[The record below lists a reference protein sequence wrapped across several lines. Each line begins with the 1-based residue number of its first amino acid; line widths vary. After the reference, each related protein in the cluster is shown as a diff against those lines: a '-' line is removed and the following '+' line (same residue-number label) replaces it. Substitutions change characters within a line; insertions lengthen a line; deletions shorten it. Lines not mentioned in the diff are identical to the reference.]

1 MKIVY
6 TYHRNYSDIIHW
18 LQTNV
23 GPMLHSQP
31 IMYWHGK
38 GWHVRRYVG
47 KANDSIKGWTVE
59 FNDSVDDNKIL
70 LFKIQF
76 G

>member
-1 MKIVY
+1 
-6 TYHRNYSDIIHW
+6 
-18 LQTNV
+18 
-23 GPMLHSQP
+23 MLHSQP

-59 FNDSVDDNKIL
+59 FNDNVDDNKIL